1 MPAAMSSSPKDT
13 WVWFGVHIMAASG
26 RGVLT
31 RREEMLVWWVVLRD
45 FAREGPWGEGS
56 TRAWRVVRGFE
67 RTECACRG
75 PMSPPPIMAILKG
88 GVVVIF
94 FIVSWE
100 V

>member
-1 MPAAMSSSPKDT
+1 
-13 WVWFGVHIMAASG
+13 
-26 RGVLT
+26 
-31 RREEMLVWWVVLRD
+31 MLVWWVVLRD

-94 FIVSWE
+94 LLYLGRCSAGFEAEKLRWKLQWE
-100 V
+100 VWV